1 MKIQVNREALARLP
15 LLNLLPPERLDAVL
29 QHAQIAMYAKR
40 AVILSKGQTADQLG
54 YVLTG
59 KLQAVDHLPDGREV
73 GLNLIETGQFFGE
86 LLVVD
91 RHPRSASVV
100 AVLPSHVLWL
110 PGEVARRMFFDH
122 PPVAEA
128 MLQHF
133 AQLIRRMSDLRAA
146 QALPNAFQR
155 VFALLHYLKE
165 KAPGGLEQIDNMP
178 THQEIS
184 IMINSSR
191 ETVTRAIAVL
201 INANIVQKDMRRLI
215 IRFPDRLK
223 ALVEDANRK
232 PGDAQ

>member
-1 MKIQVNREALARLP
+1 LTTKIQLSREALDKLP
-15 LLNLLPPERLDAVL
+15 LLNLLPPERFDQVL
-29 QHAQIAMYAKR
+29 SRARVTVYSKR
-40 AVILSKGQTADQLG
+40 AVVLAKGQTADSLG
-54 YVLTG
+54 FLLSG
-59 KLQAVDHLPDGREV
+59 KLQAISHLPDGQEV
-73 GLNLIETGQFFGE
+73 GLNIIETGHFFGE

-91 RHPRSASVV
+91 NTPRSASVV
-100 AVLPSHVLWL
+100 ALLPSHVLWL
-110 PGEVARRMFFDH
+110 PGDLARSMFYEH

-128 MLQHF
+128 MMKHF
-133 AQLIRRMSDLRAA
+133 AQVIRRMSELRAA

-201 INANIVQKDMRRLI
+201 LNANVVQKDMRRLI
-215 IRFPDRLK
+215 IRAPDRLK
-223 ALVEDANRK
+223 ELVDGKRK
-232 PGDAQ
+232 PGDT